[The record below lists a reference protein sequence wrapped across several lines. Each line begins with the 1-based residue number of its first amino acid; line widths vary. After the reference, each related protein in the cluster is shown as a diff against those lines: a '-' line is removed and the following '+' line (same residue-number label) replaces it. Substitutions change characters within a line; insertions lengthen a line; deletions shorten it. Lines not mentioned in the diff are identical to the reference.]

1 MIRFVRG
8 SFFVILLCGVCG
20 CEAIKEKQAA
30 DRKAKEEKME
40 ALESLFGKKII
51 TVSGVD
57 KPIVIHV
64 EGGGRFEI
72 DCHPYE
78 LETTIKPAEL

>member
-8 SFFVILLCGVCG
+8 SLFVVLLCGVCG

-40 ALESLFGKKII
+40 ALESLFEFEAP
-51 TVSGVD
+51 TALYVD

-72 DCHPYE
+72 DCHSYE